1 MKISRILFSGLVALG
16 VVARVADSKA
26 DCDDGGDERSVK
38 IAYLANDPTNT
49 YDGATRDAIIA
60 VAAGNHSKVFPF
72 YAGFDPTVQLQQCF
86 GILEAHKYDA
96 IILTAA
102 DSNAIIPCV
111 TEAKERHVPVVAVD
125 LPIGPDITT
134 FQPQVPGEVGAVLVP
149 PADWGA
155 DLASLIADACS
166 SQLECDVAYIAGAF
180 TVALDIAALQQLNAV
195 AAAHS
200 NIHIVATGQAFY
212 DTPTAQAVATAMLA
226 AQPTINVMI
235 GAGDQMAQGA
245 ETAINLAGLSHP
257 VKIIGAGAGA
267 YGVSAVRAGR
277 WYATFVALPREEGT
291 FGAQIAI
298 AAARHQRI
306 AQPGLNP
313 VQALGL
319 PPFLTTANQA
329 LFASFQA
336 EWQ

>member
-1 MKISRILFSGLVALG
+1 MRIGRALFVGLAAFGLATPG
-16 VVARVADSKA
+16 SDARGECEDR
-26 DCDDGGDERSVK
+26 GDERSVK

-49 YDGATRDAIIA
+49 YDGATREAIIA
-60 VAAGNHSKVFPF
+60 VAAGSHSKVFPF

-86 GILEAHKYDA
+86 QALDARTYDA

-111 TEAKERHVPVVAVD
+111 TEAKARHVPVVAVD

-134 FQPQVPGEVGAVLVP
+134 FEPQVPGEVGSVLVP
-149 PADWGA
+149 PADWGT
-155 DLASLIADACS
+155 DLASLVVDACG
-166 SQLECDVAYIAGAF
+166 SQSACDVAYIAGAF
-180 TVALDIAALQQLNAV
+180 TVALDIAALQQLNAA

-200 NIHIVATGQAFY
+200 NIRIVATGQAFY

-245 ETAINLAGLSHP
+245 ETAINLAGLP
-257 VKIIGAGAGA
+257 QPIKIIGAGAGA

-291 FGAQIAI
+291 FGAQIAL
-298 AAARHQRI
+298 AAARHKPI
-306 AQPGLNP
+306 AQPGINP

-319 PPFLTTANQA
+319 PPFLTTTNQA
-329 LFASFQA
+329 LFAGFQA